1 MFHNMVH
8 TRVETKKFLG
18 LGTEIGRPGGL
29 INTSYLGWAVFL
41 TFFIKEMI
49 FSETFIALGQGS

>member
-1 MFHNMVH
+1 MVH